1 MPELIHDHTQ
11 LRRVVLTSFI
21 GTTVEWYDYFIYGTA
36 AALVFNQLFFPNFEP
51 LAGTMAAFATYS
63 VGFFARPLG
72 GAVFGYFGDR
82 VGRKSVLV
90 LTLMIMGAS
99 TFLIGLLPTYQSIGI
114 SAPICLTLLRFM
126 QGLGVG
132 GEWGGAVLMAVEHGD
147 GKRRGFYGSW
157 AQAGVPAGLI
167 LATSVFALCT
177 RMPRE
182 ALLDWGWRIPF
193 LLGILLT
200 GVGLFIRLNVKESP
214 LFEKMRAAESAENRQ
229 SPLVQLWRTNRRE
242 VLLAMGARFGENISF
257 YILTV
262 FMITYSVEV
271 LGSREQNVL
280 NAILI
285 ASAFAL
291 LTIPGFASLSDRIG
305 RRPVYFGGALFTA
318 AAAVPIFWL
327 VRTGRPEFIAI
338 AIFAGMAIGHAAM
351 YGPQAAF
358 ISELFG
364 TGVRYS
370 GASLGFQL
378 VSPFAGGIAP
388 LIATSLLSWSGNQ
401 TWPVACYLIFA
412 SSVTMFAVWMA
423 PETYRLDLGAA
434 TPQDIPVRR
443 ERPTQPLFGGS
454 RTESLQAPLLSA
466 ELRNDI

>member
-1 MPELIHDHTQ
+1 MNEPIQDRAQ

-21 GTTVEWYDYFIYGTA
+21 GTTVEWYDYFAYGTA
-36 AALVFNQLFFPNFEP
+36 AALVFNQLFFPTFDP

-63 VGFFARPLG
+63 VGFFARPVG
-72 GAVFGYFGDR
+72 GVVFGHFGDR
-82 VGRKSVLV
+82 IGRKSMLV
-90 LTLMIMGAS
+90 LTLMIMGVS
-99 TFLIGLLPTYQSIGI
+99 TFLIGLLPTYHSIGV

-132 GEWGGAVLMAVEHGD
+132 GEWGGAVLMAVEHSD

-167 LATSVFALCT
+167 LATSVFAICT
-177 RMPRE
+177 RMPRD
-182 ALLDWGWRIPF
+182 ALLAWGWRIPF

-200 GVGLFIRLNVKESP
+200 GIGLFIRVSVKESP
-214 LFEKMRAAESAENRQ
+214 VFERMRATEPIENRQ
-229 SPLVQLWRTNRRE
+229 TPLAQLWRSNRRE
-242 VLLAMGARFGENISF
+242 ILLAMGARFAENISF
-257 YILTV
+257 YILTI

-271 LGSREQNVL
+271 LRADDQNVL

-291 LTIPGFASLSDRIG
+291 VTIPGFAILSDRIG
-305 RRPVYFGGALFTA
+305 RRPVYLGGALFMATA
-318 AAAVPIFWL
+318 AFPMFWL
-327 VRTGRPEFIAI
+327 VATGRPELIAI
-338 AIFAGMAIGHAAM
+338 AIVAGLAIGHAAM

-358 ISELFG
+358 VSELFG

-370 GASLGFQL
+370 GASLGFQF

-388 LIATSLLSWSGNQ
+388 LVATSLLSWSGNQ

-412 SSVTMFAVWMA
+412 SSVTMFAIWLA
-423 PETYRLDLGAA
+423 PETYRRDLDAA
-434 TPQDIPVRR
+434 TPREAMVDRVPV
-443 ERPTQPLFGGS
+443 TQPLIGGS
-454 RTESLQAPLLSA
+454 LAEPLRDPA
-466 ELRNDI
+466 T